1 MMYIHYCKTCNRIH
15 ILNGHRNLCPVCNLS
30 LLELPIT
37 YMTYIE
43 MDIDARK
50 SLLASLSKLTVS

>member
-15 ILNGHRNLCPVCNLS
+15 ILNGHRNHCPICDLS
-30 LLELPIT
+30 LVELPIT

-43 MDIDARK
+43 MDTDARK
-50 SLLASLSKLTVS
+50 SLLSDLSKLTVS